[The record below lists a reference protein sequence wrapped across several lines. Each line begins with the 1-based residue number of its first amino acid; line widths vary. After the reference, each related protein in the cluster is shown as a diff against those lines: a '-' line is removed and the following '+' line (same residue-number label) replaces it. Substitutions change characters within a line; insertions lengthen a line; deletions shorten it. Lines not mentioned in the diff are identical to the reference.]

1 MAVEGK
7 VERHSVP
14 CRPGES
20 RAQMEYE
27 AVRGGLRLG
36 GSRTLGLFRGIF
48 LGRPLDMVAK

>member
-1 MAVEGK
+1 
-7 VERHSVP
+7 
-14 CRPGES
+14 
-20 RAQMEYE
+20 MEYE